1 MNTAEKTQ
9 FSSRTSD
16 TADTQAQHLAR
27 ILLEA
32 QAVQIDVAH
41 PFTFASG
48 IKSPVY
54 CDNRRILAFPQQRQF
69 VSECF
74 VKRIDAAGT
83 DIIAGVATAGIPWA
97 CFVGTLLQK
106 PVAYV
111 RAAAKEHGTRSAVE
125 GAAVKGKRVVLIE
138 DLISTGKSSIA
149 AVKTLKEAGAHSVS
163 LKALFS
169 YQFETAR
176 IHFENEN
183 CPFESLSNFT
193 ALITLLQ
200 TEGRLRAE
208 DVQAALEWNKAPEQW
223 AEKRGL

>member
-1 MNTAEKTQ
+1 MNTAEKTP
-9 FSSRTSD
+9 SSSCT
-16 TADTQAQHLAR
+16 TGGADTEATRLAR

-32 QAVQIDVAH
+32 QAVQINVEH

-69 VSECF
+69 ISDCF
-74 VKRIDAAGT
+74 VKRIDVAGT

-97 CFVGTLLQK
+97 CFIGAILQK

-125 GAAVKGKRVVLIE
+125 GACVKEKTVVLIE

-169 YQFETAR
+169 YQFESAR
-176 IHFENEN
+176 VHFENEN

-223 AEKRGL
+223 AAKRGL